1 MAKGKR
7 LVTWSIRVDDEL
19 DAVVKRLAEKDLR
32 TVSNYIEMVV
42 RKHIVDLGITVDE
55 SAEPKAKKPA
65 KKGGKA

>member
-32 TVSNYIEMVV
+32 TTSNYVEMVV
-42 RKHIVDLGITVDE
+42 RKHLAELGIEVGPQ
-55 SAEPKAKKPA
+55 AEKKPT
-65 KKGGKA
+65 KKGGKS